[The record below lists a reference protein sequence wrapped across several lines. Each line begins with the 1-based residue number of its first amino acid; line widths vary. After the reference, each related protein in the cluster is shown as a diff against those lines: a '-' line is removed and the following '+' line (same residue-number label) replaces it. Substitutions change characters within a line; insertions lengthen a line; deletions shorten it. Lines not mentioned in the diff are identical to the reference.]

1 MKSLKP
7 KLKALDA
14 INKIT
19 TVQFDTAT
27 AESQENEMFD
37 ADVDAAESSNIL
49 PEPTSTQTATRM
61 RPEQQTID
69 FFQTHFPHVNFSPQM
84 PARMPPR
91 LPQIKVQQFQPLYC
105 PTFVGGMPMTSLRY
119 QAGMLLQNTALRQRP
134 RTQDK
139 IQRKKRR
146 CKLFCK
152 LEYYVGSKTRMKKG
166 IERYCSIVGCLNEA
180 FIEEGVKIE
189 YLREDTAVL
198 EDTAAGEVS
207 IMSELHVRVAQKKRR
222 RYFLVALVQY
232 LRDELVANAQ

>member
-69 FFQTHFPHVNFSPQM
+69 FFQTHFPNVKFKDATKN
-84 PARMPPR
+84 PPNKSAT
-91 LPQIKVQQFQPLYC
+91 LFPPIVLYC
-105 PTFVGGMPMTSLRY
+105 PTLVGGMPMPPLRHQLARNATSKP
-119 QAGMLLQNTALRQRP
+119 MLFTPTTSNSRQDP
-134 RTQDK
+134 K
-139 IQRKKRR
+139 EKK
-146 CKLFCK
+146 
-152 LEYYVGSKTRMKKG
+152 
-166 IERYCSIVGCLNEA
+166 
-180 FIEEGVKIE
+180 
-189 YLREDTAVL
+189 
-198 EDTAAGEVS
+198 
-207 IMSELHVRVAQKKRR
+207 
-222 RYFLVALVQY
+222 
-232 LRDELVANAQ
+232 

>member
-1 MKSLKP
+1 
-7 KLKALDA
+7 
-14 INKIT
+14 
-19 TVQFDTAT
+19 
-27 AESQENEMFD
+27 
-37 ADVDAAESSNIL
+37 
-49 PEPTSTQTATRM
+49 
-61 RPEQQTID
+61 
-69 FFQTHFPHVNFSPQM
+69 
-84 PARMPPR
+84 
-91 LPQIKVQQFQPLYC
+91 
-105 PTFVGGMPMTSLRY
+105 MTSLRY

-139 IQRKKRR
+139 IKRKKRR

-152 LEYYVGSKTRMKKG
+152 LEYCAGSKTRMKKG

-207 IMSELHVRVAQKKRR
+207 IMSELHVRVAQKKRK

-232 LRDELVANAQ
+232 LLDELVANAQ